1 MVNSTLLWL
10 LLLPLT
16 LSVIT
21 VFILMKIKAD
31 TKQIAMFTIGG
42 FLISALIMT
51 GAFFIG
57 KGTKTFDTE
66 LWNGE
71 ITSKERI
78 HDSYTRSYSCNCR
91 QTCSGSGQ
99 NRSCTQ
105 TCDTC
110 YEDHY
115 TVTWKAH
122 ANVGHF
128 TIDHEDSTSR
138 SVYSTPDPREYMN
151 VVKGD
156 PCAVKNN
163 YTNYIKAVPESL
175 FHPVDGDVKARFTN
189 MIPNYPLNVYN
200 RWKVDRVLAVGV
212 KVPDL
217 REWNY
222 KLSES
227 LKKLGPAKQANVV
240 VVLVNTADPTYG
252 FALQDAWLNG
262 KKNDVIVAIGA
273 TKFPGKP
280 DFVHILTLT
289 NNEMFKVKLQDHL
302 MEMEELTAD
311 NVIGVIEADTLKYHQ
326 RKRMREFE
334 YLDAEIDPPTW
345 VNVTMCLLILASY
358 VGFWVWLQFY
368 NKPTARYNSTRNRR
382 FR

>member
-1 MVNSTLLWL
+1 MVNSTLFWL
-10 LLLPLT
+10 LLIPLFM
-16 LSVIT
+16 SVIT
-21 VFILMKIKAD
+21 VFVLMKKKAD
-31 TKQIAMFTIGG
+31 AKEIALFTVGG
-42 FLISALIMT
+42 FLISALIISA
-51 GAFFIG
+51 AFFIA
-57 KGTKTFDTE
+57 KGSKTSDTE
-66 LWNGE
+66 IWNGE
-71 ITSKERI
+71 IVSKERL
-78 HDSYTRSYSCNCR
+78 HGSYVESYQCNCTTSR
-91 QTCSGSGQ
+91 DSKGNTTTSCQTCY
-99 NRSCTQ
+99 R
-105 TCDTC
+105 
-110 YEDHY
+110 DHF

-128 TIDHEDSTSR
+128 TLKHLDETDDD
-138 SVYSTPDPREYMN
+138 VYRTPDPREYTN
-151 VVKGD
+151 VRKGD
-156 PCAVKNN
+156 PCAVTNQ

-175 FHPVDGDVKARFTN
+175 FHPVDGSVREQFKN
-189 MIPNYPLNVYN
+189 MIPEYPLDIYN

-212 KVPDL
+212 KVPNL
-217 REWNY
+217 REWND

-262 KKNDVIVAIGA
+262 KKNDVIVVIGA
-273 TKFPGKP
+273 TKFPSKP

-311 NVIGVIEADTLKYHQ
+311 SAISVIEKDTLQYHQ
-326 RKRMREFE
+326 RKRMKEFA

-345 VNVTMCLLILASY
+345 VNVTVGVLIVLAY
-358 VGFWVWLQFY
+358 FGFWAWRLEVFGAQ
-368 NKPTARYNSTRNRR
+368 TARYNSNRNRR